1 MATGRRCGRR
11 AALVVLLVCAAAA
24 RAVSAVGDGPLLNGN
39 FEYPPNQ
46 SQMSGS
52 SVTGEDAI
60 PYWKT
65 AGAVEY
71 IGSGQ
76 QQGDMVLTVPE
87 GAHALRLGGG
97 ASVRQQLSVT
107 RGAYYSITFRA
118 SRTCAQDEKLS
129 LEVVPV
135 TGYPAQTSE
144 LPIQTVY
151 TSCGWDS
158 YSWAFKAEAGIVS
171 FTIRHP
177 HEEEEDP
184 ACGPII
190 DAIAIKTIYQPQ
202 PTQNNLLANGD
213 FEEGPYIPP
222 DSRSGVMV
230 PPVDED
236 HVSPLPGWMIMS
248 YKKVVKYVDAAHFA
262 VPRGVRA
269 VELVSGVET
278 ALVQEV
284 HATVE
289 GSWYRLEFSVG
300 DAANGCG
307 ASSDYSPSPGMKVK
321 ASAGSG
327 ETTVGVDFR
336 GAGGCTRGRLEFQAT
351 TSPTRVVFVSLG
363 YHTKSDNSGT
373 LCGPLVDDVSLV
385 AIAQPSARRLLL

>member
-1 MATGRRCGRR
+1 MVIDKRR
-11 AALVVLLVCAAAA
+11 AALVVLLVCAAALA
-24 RAVSAVGDGPLLNGN
+24 VVSAVGDGPLMNGN

-46 SQMSGS
+46 SQLSGS
-52 SVTGEDAI
+52 TVTGENAI

-65 AGAVEY
+65 TGTLEY

-76 QQGDMVLTVPE
+76 QQGDMILTVPE
-87 GAHALRLGGG
+87 GAHALRLGRD
-97 ASVRQQLSVT
+97 ASIQQQISVT
-107 RGAYYSITFRA
+107 QGQYYSITFRA

-129 LEVVPV
+129 LTVVPV
-135 TGYPAQTSE
+135 TGYPTQSGE

-171 FTIRHP
+171 FTISHP
-177 HEEEEDP
+177 YQDGEDDT
-184 ACGPII
+184 CGPIV
-190 DAIAIKTIYQPQ
+190 DAIAIKTLNIPQ
-202 PTQNNLLANGD
+202 PTQNNMLVNGD

-230 PPVDED
+230 PPQDED
-236 HVSPLPGWMIMS
+236 DVSPLPGWTVMS
-248 YKKVVKYVDAAHFA
+248 YRKVVKYVDSAHHA
-262 VPRGVRA
+262 VPGGGRA

-284 HATVE
+284 YGTVE
-289 GSWYRLEFSVG
+289 GAWYRLEFTAG

-307 ASSDYSPSPGMKVK
+307 GGSSTDYSPSGGVMKVK
-321 ASAGSG
+321 ASAGSC
-327 ETTVGVDFR
+327 ETTVDVDFH
-336 GAGGCTRGRLEFQAT
+336 GAGGSTRGKLEFQAPP
-351 TSPTRVVFVSLG
+351 SPTRVVFVSLG
-363 YHTKSDNSGT
+363 YHTRSDNSGT
-373 LCGPLVDDVSLV
+373 LCGPVVDDVSLV

>member
-1 MATGRRCGRR
+1 MVIDKRS
-11 AALVVLLVCAAAA
+11 AALVLLVCAAALVA
-24 RAVSAVGDGPLLNGN
+24 SAVGDGPLLNGN

-52 SVTGEDAI
+52 KVTGENAI

-65 AGAVEY
+65 TGTVEY

-76 QQGDMVLTVPE
+76 QQGDMILTVPE
-87 GAHALRLGGG
+87 GAHALRLGSD
-97 ASVRQQLSVT
+97 ASIQQQISVT
-107 RGAYYSITFRA
+107 RGLYYSVTFRA

-129 LEVVPV
+129 LTIVPV
-135 TGYPAQTSE
+135 TGYPVQSGE
-144 LPIQTVY
+144 PLPIQTVY
-151 TSCGWDS
+151 SSCGWDA

-177 HEEEEDP
+177 WQEEEDEG
-184 ACGPII
+184 CGPII
-190 DAIAIKTIYQPQ
+190 DAFAIKTLNMPQ
-202 PTQNNLLANGD
+202 PTQNNLLTNGD

-222 DSRSGVMV
+222 DCKSGVLV
-230 PPVDED
+230 PPMNED
-236 HVSPLPGWMIMS
+236 DVSPLPGWMIMS
-248 YKKVVKYVDAAHFA
+248 YKKVVKYVDTAHFA
-262 VPRGVRA
+262 VPRGGRA
-269 VELVSGVET
+269 VELVCGVET

-284 HATVE
+284 YGTVE

-307 ASSDYSPSPGMKVK
+307 ASADYSSSPGMKVK
-321 ASAGSG
+321 AIAGAS
-327 ETTVGVDFR
+327 ETTVDVDFR
-336 GAGGCTRGRLEFQAT
+336 GAGGSTRGKLEFQAPA
-351 TSPTRVVFVSLG
+351 SPTRVVFVSLG

-373 LCGPLVDDVSLV
+373 LCGPVVDDVSLV

>member
-1 MATGRRCGRR
+1 MMIDKRK
-11 AALVVLLVCAAAA
+11 AALVVLLVSAAAA
-24 RAVSAVGDGPLLNGN
+24 LAVSAVGDGPLMNGN

-52 SVTGEDAI
+52 TVTGQNAI
-60 PYWKT
+60 PYWT
-65 AGAVEY
+65 TTGTVEY

-76 QQGDMVLTVPE
+76 QQGDMILTVPE
-87 GAHALRLGGG
+87 GAHALRLGRD
-97 ASVRQQLSVT
+97 ASIQQQISVT
-107 RGAYYSITFRA
+107 QGLYYSITFRA

-129 LEVVPV
+129 LTVVPI
-135 TGYPAQTSE
+135 TGYPTQTGE

-171 FTIRHP
+171 FTISHP
-177 HEEEEDP
+177 YQDGEDDT
-184 ACGPII
+184 CGPIV
-190 DAIAIKTIYQPQ
+190 DAIAIKTLNIPQ
-202 PTQNNLLANGD
+202 PTQNNMLANGD

-230 PPVDED
+230 PPKDED
-236 HVSPLPGWMIMS
+236 DVSPLPGWMVMS
-248 YKKVVKYVDAAHFA
+248 YRKVVKYVDSAHHA
-262 VPRGVRA
+262 VPGGGRA

-284 HATVE
+284 YGTVE
-289 GSWYRLEFSVG
+289 GAWYRLEFTVG

-307 ASSDYSPSPGMKVK
+307 GGSSTDYSSSTGMKVK
-321 ASAGSG
+321 ASAGAA
-327 ETTVGVDFR
+327 ETTVSVDFH
-336 GAGGCTRGRLEFQAT
+336 GAGGSTRGKLEFQAPA
-351 TSPTRVVFVSLG
+351 SPTRVVFVSLG
-363 YHTKSDNSGT
+363 YHTRSDNSGT
-373 LCGPLVDDVSLV
+373 LCGPVVDDVSLV